1 MKTHYALATMSL
13 ILAATATAA
22 AQPAQPAANFALP
35 RAYSGYAQPEITSC
49 TTVGTLK
56 RDCIIPAMTA
66 GRYAIIAGG
75 AATASGANAT
85 QSLLIGLNGVPCNG
99 VNPTAFTAKQGLR
112 LACEV
117 SILTD
122 QPITVTAA
130 YAVQN
135 GVPDQAGPQLVLRRL
150 PWSGVVSARPLALQP
165 PKAAAKK

>member
-1 MKTHYALATMSL
+1 MKTHHALATMSL
-13 ILAATATAA
+13 VLAASAAA
-22 AQPAQPAANFALP
+22 AQPAPAPAANFALP

-66 GRYAIIAGG
+66 GRYLIVAVG

-85 QSLLIGLNGVPCNG
+85 QSLSISLNGAPCVG
-99 VNPTAFTAKQGLR
+99 ANPTPFTAKQGLR

-122 QPITVTAA
+122 QPITATAS

-150 PWSGVVSARPLALQP
+150 PWFGVVSAHPVVLQA